1 MQKAICDASFTGH
14 RTYLKLASV
23 QEKQSNAILLASEVR
38 CRKDRL
44 DSPLSLY
51 GAADTDVVVMDQP
64 SLLIGFGIASA
75 AREGGPWRSNFR

>member
-38 CRKDRL
+38 CRKTGSIHPYRFTVL
-44 DSPLSLY
+44 PTRMSS
-51 GAADTDVVVMDQP
+51 
-64 SLLIGFGIASA
+64 
-75 AREGGPWRSNFR
+75 